1 MHIVKQLQ
9 QRRHAQNIKAAIKHC
24 AGETSLLS
32 QMYLLLQPHVNEL
45 DQESVGGLDT
55 SAATLFFFFYL
66 TSQFIWSISEN
77 EELET
82 LSL

>member
-55 SAATLFFFFYL
+55 SAATLFFF
-66 TSQFIWSISEN
+66 
-77 EELET
+77 
-82 LSL
+82 LSDFTIHMVNIRK